1 MAKNGKQDKAAD
13 RIESAPEPDLDVR
26 DVEGALERARLAA
39 DEVKPRDAAL
49 YWTLRAQTGVLLELR
64 DELRRA
70 RGTQRDAPP
79 RSRRRAFRWRHGEG
93 RPAA

>member
-1 MAKNGKQDKAAD
+1 MAKNGKEDKGTDQTERAQ
-13 RIESAPEPDLDVR
+13 EPDLDVR

-64 DELRRA
+64 DELRRS
-70 RGTQRDAPP
+70 RGTHRDEQP
-79 RSRRRAFRWRHGEG
+79 RSRRRAFRRRHDGD
-93 RPAA
+93 RPPG